1 MKSRV
6 GILKG
11 KKIIIGEE
19 NDLTKNEILLK
30 PKGDKIELSVREGEA
45 SKVISGAE
53 SSNNTKGV
61 LYVYDANYSSVIKRE
76 YNGVVFLDNELTTL
90 CHTDSD
96 YSLHRYSSI
105 SPKDIAVSSNYNLN
119 QYVHG
124 INPFCALFYNS
135 AGTTKYEI
143 SIFDK
148 YDSIVKNIAKVYNV
162 SIGNWNV
169 GIPWFGSKEEVN
181 FTLTPQEG
189 GGTLFYCPEI
199 VYSGTDALTIAV
211 DANNNILML
220 LGKYRPSDTI
230 TLQDTIDALT
240 KEKLGGPFKIDYSN
254 FKAIVSV

>member
-19 NDLTKNEILLK
+19 NELTKNEILLK

-45 SKVISGAE
+45 SKVISGTG
-53 SSNNTKGV
+53 SNNNTKGV
-61 LYVYDANYSSVIKRE
+61 LYVYDANYSSFIKYE
-76 YNGVVFLDNELTTL
+76 YNGVVFLDNELTSLNNTS
-90 CHTDSD
+90 SD
-96 YSLHRYSSI
+96 YSLHKYSSR
-105 SPKDIAVSSNYNLN
+105 SPKDITVSSNYTLN
-119 QYVHG
+119 QSITG

-135 AGTTKYEI
+135 ADTTKYEV

-148 YDSIVKNIAKVYNV
+148 YDSIVKNIDKVYNV

-189 GGTLFYCPEI
+189 GGTLFYCPE
-199 VYSGTDALTIAV
+199 VVCKNPDELTVAV
-211 DANNNILML
+211 DADNNILML

-240 KEKLGGPFKIDYSN
+240 KEKLGGPFNIDLSN
-254 FKAIVSV
+254 FKVL